1 MNRTTRATRTAT
13 ATFAVG
19 LALAA
24 TTVLAGCT
32 AGGSSPD
39 ASPAAHRKATS
50 VEVTADPAS
59 VAAEHFA
66 VLSRPFAA
74 SDALPDDDPGPEH
87 MVPNS
92 QRLVATVH
100 GTKYWIAAT
109 DGGGAALISR
119 NRGAGSAEN
128 WSVSSGEEVAEAS
141 VVTSMLDDSGHQT
154 ALVSDGFVAAGAEEM
169 HEVATNVWTEEL
181 GADLPTDLSDD

>member
-1 MNRTTRATRTAT
+1 MNRTIRPTRTAT

-32 AGGSSPD
+32 AGGPSPD

-50 VEVTADPAS
+50 VEVTADPAT

-74 SDALPDDDPGPEH
+74 SDALPDDDLVAAPDD
-87 MVPNS
+87 MVLNS

-109 DGGGAALISR
+109 NGGGAALISWT
-119 NRGAGSAEN
+119 RGADSAEN
-128 WSVSSGEEVAEAS
+128 WSVSSGEKVAEAS

-154 ALVSDGFVAAGAEEM
+154 ALVSDGYAASGADAM
-169 HEVATNVWTEEL
+169 HEVATNVWT
-181 GADLPTDLSDD
+181 ADLSDD

>member
-32 AGGSSPD
+32 VGGSSPD
-39 ASPAAHRKATS
+39 ASPAAHRRATA
-50 VEVTADPAS
+50 VTVTPDPVSA
-59 VAAEHFA
+59 AAEHFS
-66 VLSRPFAA
+66 VLSRPFSA
-74 SDALPDDDPGPEH
+74 SDALPDDDLGPEG
-87 MVPNS
+87 MVLNS

-109 DGGGAALISR
+109 DDGGAALISR
-119 NRGAGSAEN
+119 HGGAGSAEN

-154 ALVSDGFVAAGAEEM
+154 ALVSDGYTASGADEM
-169 HEVATNVWTEEL
+169 HEVATNVWT
-181 GADLPTDLSDD
+181 ADLSDD

>member
-1 MNRTTRATRTAT
+1 MNRTTRPTRTAT

-109 DGGGAALISR
+109 DGGGVALISR
-119 NRGAGSAEN
+119 NRGADSAEN

-154 ALVSDGFVAAGAEEM
+154 ALVSDGYTASGADAM
-169 HEVATNVWTEEL
+169 HEVATNVWT
-181 GADLPTDLSDD
+181 ADLSAD